1 MEQSKRISRKVISVV
16 LSLLIVFSCYLG
28 LSLTT
33 YAMDIFVKVQS
44 EDGSITLDV
53 EPSDTIEN
61 VKGKIQDKKG
71 YAPENQ
77 KLIFAGKIL
86 EDNKTLA
93 DYNIQKEST
102 LHLVVNNY
110 GSYVPTATD
119 DATALAAKVVKFNGY
134 DWYLIKDN
142 STSETE
148 GTVTLFAKDKIGSSR
163 FDNSKSVYSGSMVK
177 SYLDNLTADGG
188 AFADVADAIVSTDLE
203 DVTVTGAKLW
213 LLSKD
218 EVITTYKL
226 STALNKC
233 SNDWWL
239 RTPADSSYVI
249 FVNGESGSVVNIGN
263 FHMNTCGVRP
273 ALKLDLSKVEFN
285 SETKTF
291 AAPTETQTEELLT
304 TITATGTEQAS
315 YNPENVATVSFSYSS
330 EGSSAYTAI
339 WGWWGYGWS
348 ATVNAAEGYT
358 ITKCVF
364 YDDKDRTA
372 TDSEAP
378 FVVETTEEDKTPK
391 VNGVPILAY
400 QSKGIK
406 KIEVYGYA
414 TPTHTHSFTYSAD
427 GATLTATCTA
437 DGCDLTDSKATL
449 TLFAPTLKTY
459 GQTGEGIS
467 ATATITDENG
477 IKGDS
482 SVKYYKAT
490 KSGEIYTKTGSAL
503 TAAPTYAGNF
513 VAEITLGTDNNKA
526 TASIGYTIAKKNPT
540 YTVPTGLTATCGQT
554 LKDITLPTGWTWAN
568 NKQSVGG
575 AGTNTFKATFTPADT
590 TNYNTISNVDVKVTV
605 SKASGADA
613 KQVTNADIKE
623 IYGNAI
629 SCKGV
634 DGQEYII
641 VPKGQKPAQEDWL
654 PQNGMMIPNG
664 EGEVNFYD
672 LNSITEYDIYT
683 RVAESETAFAGAPVK
698 TEVMTVIEG
707 FGIGSEGFGG
717 GLVGET
723 FTIYTEPE
731 SDELTYQWYTF
742 EEEIEF
748 GETPKTIVPIPEATG
763 TKYTLTAK
771 EVGKYF
777 GAKAF
782 KNGKEVGATFMTDP
796 VRYATVAFDSNGGS
810 KISSLTGL
818 TYGTK
823 IKKPADPSRK
833 GYAFSG
839 WYMEEN
845 YETPWN
851 FDEDFA
857 GFAEITLYAKWTPT
871 DYTVKSITGLSGNG
885 KDQWTKGNKD
895 GVAITVK
902 VSGEDNSFDHFTG
915 VKLDGKELVKD
926 KDYTVKKGSTIV
938 TLAPETLEKL
948 SVGQHTVTVLFD
960 NGEVNTALTILEP
973 EKESTPSG
981 TSPKTEDNSNL
992 VWWFGLMAL
1001 SLLGITAM
1009 FLYGRKKRTFYR

>member
-33 YAMDIFVKVQS
+33 YAMDIFVKVVS

-134 DWYLIKDN
+134 DWYLIEDN
-142 STSETE
+142 SMSETE
-148 GTVTLFAKDKIGSSR
+148 GTVTLLAADTSFGTIV
-163 FDNSKSVYSGSMVK
+163 FDSNGNNYSTSAIKGA
-177 SYLDNLTADGG
+177 LDALTANEGS
-188 AFADVADAIVSTDLE
+188 FADVADTIVTNE
-203 DVTVTGAKLW
+203 EAEGKLY
-213 LLSKD
+213 LLNKD
-218 EVITTYKL
+218 EASGVPENVRKMKFNGLGY
-226 STALNKC
+226 
-233 SNDWWL
+233 WWL
-239 RTPADSSYVI
+239 RTPGKNEGTAMYVY
-249 FVNGESGSVVNIGN
+249 SDGN
-263 FHMNTCGVRP
+263 LSDEYGWNVKQAEFGIRP
-273 ALKLDLSKVEFN
+273 ALKLDLSKVEFD

-291 AAPTETQTEELLT
+291 AVPTPHEHDF
-304 TITATGTEQAS
+304 A
-315 YNPENVATVSFSYSS
+315 
-330 EGSSAYTAI
+330 
-339 WGWWGYGWS
+339 
-348 ATVNAAEGYT
+348 
-358 ITKCVF
+358 
-364 YDDKDRTA
+364 
-372 TDSEAP
+372 
-378 FVVETTEEDKTPK
+378 
-391 VNGVPILAY
+391 
-400 QSKGIK
+400 
-406 KIEVYGYA
+406 
-414 TPTHTHSFTYSAD
+414 YSAD
-427 GATLTATCTA
+427 GATITAMCGN

-467 ATATITDENG
+467 AKATITDENG

-482 SVKYYKAT
+482 AVKYYKAT

-540 YTVPTGLTATCGQT
+540 YTVPTGLIATCGKT
-554 LKDITLPTGWTWAN
+554 LANVTLPTGWTWAN
-568 NKQSVGG
+568 NTQSVGNV
-575 AGTNTFKATFTPADT
+575 GTNTFKANFTPADT

-698 TEVMTVIEG
+698 TEVMTVLES

-796 VRYATVAFDSNGGS
+796 VRYATVTFDSNGGS

-948 SVGQHTVTVLFD
+948 SVGEHTVTVLFD
-960 NGEVNTALTILEP
+960 NGEVNTALTILES

-1009 FLYGRKKRTFYR
+1009 FLYGRKKRIFYR

>member
-33 YAMDIFVKVQS
+33 YAMDIFVKVVS
-44 EDGSITLDV
+44 EDGSINLDV

-77 KLIFAGKIL
+77 KLIFAGKVL

-119 DATALAAKVVKFNGY
+119 DATALAAKVVKFNGM
-134 DWYLIKDN
+134 DWYLIEDN
-142 STSETE
+142 STSKTK
-148 GTVTLFAKDKIGSSR
+148 GTVTLFAKDTIGSSR
-163 FDNSKSVYSGSMVK
+163 FDNSKNVYSGSMVK
-177 SYLDNLTADGG
+177 SYLDNLTAEGG

-239 RTPADSSYVI
+239 RTPVYSSYVI
-249 FVNGESGSVVNIGN
+249 FVNGESGSVDNNGN
-263 FHMNTCGVRP
+263 FHMNTYGVRP
-273 ALKLDLSKVEFN
+273 ALQLDLSKVEFD

-291 AAPTETQTEELLT
+291 AVPTPHEHDFTYLADGA
-304 TITATGTEQAS
+304 TITAT
-315 YNPENVATVSFSYSS
+315 
-330 EGSSAYTAI
+330 
-339 WGWWGYGWS
+339 
-348 ATVNAAEGYT
+348 
-358 ITKCVF
+358 CM
-364 YDDKDRTA
+364 
-372 TDSEAP
+372 
-378 FVVETTEEDKTPK
+378 
-391 VNGVPILAY
+391 
-400 QSKGIK
+400 
-406 KIEVYGYA
+406 
-414 TPTHTHSFTYSAD
+414 
-427 GATLTATCTA
+427 A

-482 SVKYYKAT
+482 AVKYYKAT

-540 YTVPTGLTATCGQT
+540 YTVPTGLTATCGKT
-554 LKDITLPTGWTWAN
+554 LANVTLPTGWTWAN
-568 NKQSVGG
+568 NTQSVGNV
-575 AGTNTFKATFTPADT
+575 GTNTFKANFTPADT

-698 TEVMTVIEG
+698 TEVMTVLEG

-763 TKYTLTAK
+763 TKYTLMAK

-796 VRYATVAFDSNGGS
+796 VRYATVTFDSNGGS

-948 SVGQHTVTVLFD
+948 SVGEHTVTVLFD
-960 NGEVNTALTILEP
+960 NGEVNTALTILES